1 MVIKIFK
8 CQMCGNQFE
17 VEVFDRDDP
26 EERRRQGAPV
36 RCPKCGSAQIET
48 IG

>member
-8 CQMCGNQFE
+8 CQMCGNRFE

-26 EERRRQGAPV
+26 GGAPPTGCSSTVPKV
-36 RCPKCGSAQIET
+36 R
-48 IG
+48 